1 MANSSKKKQFFS
13 DIIGD
18 KYRLWNK
25 EFIILDGGTG
35 SGKTYFIQHILIPY
49 AEKLKKRILYLCN
62 RRPLY
67 DELLQEIRNHKYV
80 ELILYQVLQEYLRNN
95 KPVGEYDYIIAD
107 ECHYLYGDALFN
119 EYTDL
124 AYKYLLEQKNSVVIF
139 MSATAPAFFRDLQQ
153 FKMVKKKNVFGIKKD
168 YSYVK
173 NVYFYN
179 ADDLVDVID
188 NIIEKH
194 PKDKILVFVN
204 SMDRLKEM
212 HDVYDNIAYF
222 MCSKSTKRKD
232 ILEFCT
238 NDCIVQ
244 YAPEYITFDRKILFA
259 TKALDNGVN
268 IKDTAIKH
276 VFSEIFD
283 IDSTIQ
289 AIGRKRCMG
298 ENDICSFYFKDY
310 TRRAITRFLDINE
323 QQYLP
328 VKKYLENKE
337 EFLLELKEN
346 NVDIREF
353 SRENR
358 IMYTD
363 WDDKEQIQIN
373 SVRYKKYRMD
383 NNIIRRMKTSTYQT
397 IFLQYLGEEL
407 SGKVKELE
415 IVTAAKDIFLEYLK
429 SIVGKKLFKDEQ
441 NVLKSKMRNL
451 LGLNDRTMGSGVCNG
466 KLWDCQYPYE
476 IIPGGQENS
485 RKSPNYKKRYWLIL
499 PVKDSHSKKT
509 NRPP

>member
-1 MANSSKKKQFFS
+1 MANSNKNRLFFS

-18 KYRLWNK
+18 KYKIWNK

-49 AEKLKKRILYLCN
+49 AEKLKKSILYLCN
-62 RRPLY
+62 RRSLY
-67 DELLQEIRNHKYV
+67 DELLQLIRNHEYV
-80 ELILYQVLQEYLRNN
+80 ELMLYQVLQEYLRND
-95 KPVGEYDYIIAD
+95 KPVGEFDYIIAD

-124 AYKYLLEQKNSVVIF
+124 SHKYLLEQKNNVVIF
-139 MSATAPAFFRDLQQ
+139 MSATAPAFFHDLQQ
-153 FKMVKKKNVFGIKKD
+153 FKIVKKKNVFSITKD

-188 NIIEKH
+188 DIIEKH
-194 PKDKILVFVN
+194 PKDKMLVFVN

-232 ILEFCT
+232 ILDFCT
-238 NDCIVQ
+238 NDCITQ
-244 YAPEYITFDRKILFA
+244 YAPGYITFDRKILFT
-259 TKALDNGVN
+259 TKALDNGIN
-268 IKDTAIKH
+268 IKDAAIKH
-276 VFSEIFD
+276 IFSEIFD
-283 IDSTIQ
+283 IDSAIQ
-289 AIGRKRCMG
+289 AIGRKRCIG
-298 ENDICSFYFKDY
+298 ENDTCSFYFKNY
-310 TRRAITRFLDINE
+310 TKKAIARFLNINE

-337 EFLLELKEN
+337 NFLLELKEN

-353 SRENR
+353 ARENR

-363 WDDKEQIQIN
+363 WEDKEQIQIN
-373 SVRYKKYRMD
+373 NVRYKKYRMD

-397 IFLQYLGEEL
+397 VFLHYLGDEL
-407 SGKVKELE
+407 AGKVKELE
-415 IVTAAKDIFLEYLK
+415 IITAAKDIFLEYLK
-429 SIVGKKLFKDEQ
+429 GIVGKKLFKEEQ

-451 LGLNDRTMGSGVCNG
+451 LGLNDRTMGIGVCSG
-466 KLWDCQYPYE
+466 KLSDRQYPYT
-476 IIPGGQENS
+476 IISDRETS
-485 RKSPNYKKRYWLIL
+485 RQSEYRYKYYWMIV
-499 PVKDSHSKKT
+499 PDNKKV
-509 NRPP
+509 RPP